1 MLLFSSKTIKPVWAV
16 AIIDHTPWP
25 AQLILNTLG
34 ALDDNILATVIGQVS
49 YLEGW
54 WSVEQMFFEHYVN
67 IYILYTL
74 RWNTCAK
81 LASRVLRAWGQGNE
95 NEMETTTKEIAWE

>member
-1 MLLFSSKTIKPVWAV
+1 MMFQPLGPRSSFS
-16 AIIDHTPWP
+16 TPWVHWMTTSWRLLL
-25 AQLILNTLG
+25 ARYRILKVDDQLNRCFLSI
-34 ALDDNILATVIGQVS
+34 IYI
-49 YLEGW
+49 Y
-54 WSVEQMFFEHYVN
+54 